1 MLSTPTERT
10 TVLVDDPAPLLAASL
25 RLRRI
30 IARQTSAT
38 AALVAACAS
47 WWALPLGRPSM
58 VATCAALGAIAF
70 VVASVALFFAHERAR
85 VYTDQ
90 LILTGCRPVHQSTPV
105 VHALARR
112 IARIE
117 TSRSRRGL
125 ADSLRWRLRLSEAT
139 PVPATNHPRAAF
151 MPMTRSE
158 RGVYATERELVAA
171 VADRLERAPAEP
183 RALVL
188 LRDVL
193 RRPSQNGEAA
203 AEELRRALLTAARL
217 IDLGSRGPGDLL
229 PAGTGAGRQ

>member
-1 MLSTPTERT
+1 
-10 TVLVDDPAPLLAASL
+10 VLVDDPAPMLAASL
-25 RLRRI
+25 GVRRT
-30 IARQTSAT
+30 IARQTLAT
-38 AALVAACAS
+38 AALVAACAL
-47 WWALPLGRPSM
+47 WWPLPLDRPSI
-58 VATCAALGAIAF
+58 VTTCAALGAIAL
-70 VVASVALFFAHERAR
+70 VIASAALFFAHERAR

-125 ADSLRWRLRLSEAT
+125 ADSLRWRLRLSESA

-151 MPMTRSE
+151 LPMTPSE
-158 RGVYATERELVAA
+158 RGVFAAERRLVAA

-188 LRDVL
+188 LWDVL
-193 RRPSQNGEAA
+193 RRPSENSDAA

-217 IDLGSRGPGDLL
+217 IDLGDQGPVDPL
-229 PAGTGAGRQ
+229 PTGAEAGRQ

>member
-1 MLSTPTERT
+1 MSSMPTD
-10 TVLVDDPAPLLAASL
+10 LVDDPAPLLVASL
-25 RLRRI
+25 GLQRTI
-30 IARQTSAT
+30 VRQALAT
-38 AALVAACAS
+38 AALVAACAL
-47 WWALPLGRPSM
+47 WWALPLDRPSM
-58 VATCAALGAIAF
+58 VATYAAVGAIAL

-85 VYTDQ
+85 VHTDQ
-90 LILTGCRPVHQSTPV
+90 LILTGCRPVHQSAPV

-151 MPMTRSE
+151 LPMTRSE
-158 RGVYATERELVAA
+158 RGVYAAERELVAA

-188 LRDVL
+188 LWDVL
-193 RRPSQNGEAA
+193 RRPSQDSNAA
-203 AEELRRALLTAARL
+203 AEELRRALVTAARL
-217 IDLGSRGPGDLL
+217 IDLGSRGPVDLL
-229 PAGTGAGRQ
+229 PAGAEAGRQ